1 MCKKEDKE
9 NKKFKKLKLYLSISI
24 SASLFLATVLLEMW
38 FILLRDPN
46 RNSHIRSDLTTQ
58 QIIEQNYIKG
68 FENTKNSGKFQY
80 ILSENDF
87 NDLLDD
93 GVKEVKDK
101 HVESICF
108 EYSQNGQ
115 YTFYVDLKNT
125 FIKTR
130 AVVSTYV
137 VDYGYDYVDLKI
149 ISVKMGK
156 VESSK
161 MLVRKGYLTSDW
173 INKYFKACKLP
184 ISYDGKTK
192 VLHYE
197 VGSFFNEFP
206 ETKISKTFF
215 NLALQD
221 STRLSVDPS
230 NLGFVV
236 DFSKLRSKNDLAIN
250 TSTTPIP
257 SFYDE
262 LKDACETQFAGMSMV
277 EEKMVY
283 SLNESDFAN
292 LLKSSIPASFKETIG
307 TVAFDLVDAQST
319 FKEGKIDIALLFS
332 LNGYLIDQNVEVEFD
347 DYSDTV
353 FDAGIEVSYS
363 NKFLSEYLE
372 QIFSKVAENHG
383 DFFTYNELQG
393 LLSIDL
399 EDMNDEFG
407 DINLK
412 SAWKTIE
419 INPLTKTIDFSITRV
434 TP

>member
-9 NKKFKKLKLYLSISI
+9 NKKLKKLKLYLSISI
-24 SASLFLATVLLEMW
+24 SASLFLATVLLVMW
-38 FILLRDPN
+38 FILLRDQN
-46 RNSHIRSDLTTQ
+46 RNSHIRSDFTTQ
-58 QIIEQNYIKG
+58 QIIEKNYIKG
-68 FENTKNSGKFQY
+68 FENTKNTGKFQY

-137 VDYGYDYVDLKI
+137 LDYGYDYVDLKI

-184 ISYDGKTK
+184 ISYDEKTN

-221 STRLSVDPS
+221 STRLTVDPS
-230 NLGFVV
+230 NLGFAV

-257 SFYDE
+257 NFYDE
-262 LKDACETQFAGMSMV
+262 LKNACETQFTGMSV
-277 EEKMVY
+277 GEEKMVY

-292 LLKSSIPASFKETIG
+292 LLKSSIPAGFKETIG
-307 TVAFDLVDAQST
+307 TVAFDLVDVQPT

-332 LNGYLIDQNVEVEFD
+332 VNGYLIDQNVEVEFD

-353 FDAGIEVSYS
+353 FYAGIEVSYS

-419 INPLTKTIDFSITRV
+419 INPLTKTIDFLIRRV